1 MSSARLIFNED
12 EVQRLQTRIGQV
24 SQDTNRLYLQLKGQ
38 SSGWGGIPLGD
49 HLVKAQVMINELTV
63 EAEKLEDI
71 IRTAL
76 KGVAGLQEE
85 NKRQADKLTQQF
97 SLLTGAFGSFGT
109 PNAAGRVSIPAFVQ
123 KSVAYLIT
131 SVTVLL
137 GKDELNNDPAVQKLR
152 NIIQTSGLLT
162 VEGIAALSKLKD
174 IFAARD
180 GIAKAQMAFKVYE
193 AFGNKTQM
201 EAVHAQ
207 AEEARRKLASLGVG
221 KVQYEAGKDLSG
233 YFKQPA
239 VKACDYDPSITA
251 ESVPLIHNEEYLLL
265 LRLAMEKSAAG
276 NYARS
281 QLEVKREEIRIAEA
295 VRQVQEQI
303 EAARRLN
310 GPPLEL
316 PDGTPITASNKR
328 NETTFNYYME
338 RISDPKVTNQVLA
351 YEMWLEDT
359 YGMTA
364 WRKKVVQ
371 ADAVVRA
378 FGEGLI
384 TEVVMGVADTA
395 TFAFNVV
402 VHPVKTTTE
411 MKNQAV
417 YIMEHPEVLVEAAKM
432 AYHNF
437 DEGTPEEKAAMLG
450 SVASILVPGLQ
461 VTKIGKAGKVFSGVE
476 DVVSQAAKDALKG
489 IKQKLPDLGPVLQTP
504 EGLAFKAGEIP
515 DAPALPKTSV
525 QQQYIDAMDEMGGGG
540 SRIEGPGEVPEK
552 TFADNPFD
560 DTGKL
565 IPNAKYKAGEH
576 QYNYETDQL
585 GRIEKFSTDELKLTA
600 RDERLPHD
608 ANTPGKVTGDHAGHL
623 AGDRF
628 GGSPEID
635 NLVSQSSNVN
645 LSKYKKIENQ
655 WAAAIKEGKQ
665 VKVNVEVKYEG
676 DDLRPSKF
684 IIDYEIDGEFFSKDL
699 LN

>member
-1 MSSARLIFNED
+1 MASTKLIFNEN

-38 SSGWGGIPLGD
+38 SSGWDGIPLGD
-49 HLVKAQVMINELTV
+49 HLVKAQVLINELTV

-71 IRTAL
+71 IRVAL
-76 KGVAGLQEE
+76 KGVTGLQEE

-97 SLLTGAFGSFGT
+97 SLLAGAFGSFGT
-109 PNAAGRVSIPAFVQ
+109 SNTAGRVSIPAFVQ
-123 KSVAYLIT
+123 KSVSHLIT

-137 GKDELNNDPAVQKLR
+137 GKDELNNDPAVQELR

-162 VEGIAALSKLKD
+162 VESIAALSKLKD

-201 EAVHAQ
+201 EAVHSE
-207 AEEARRKLASLGVG
+207 AEEARRKLASLGVA

-233 YFKQPA
+233 YFKQA
-239 VKACDYDPSITA
+239 GVKACDYDPSITA

-265 LRLAMEKSAAG
+265 LRMAMEKSAAG

-328 NETTFNYYME
+328 NETTFNYYIE

-359 YGMTA
+359 YGMTE

-371 ADAVVRA
+371 ADAVVSA

-395 TFAFNVV
+395 TFAFKLV

-437 DEGTPEEKAAMLG
+437 NEGTPEEKAAMLG

-461 VTKIGKAGKVFSGVE
+461 VTKIGKAGKVIGGVE
-476 DVVSQAAKDALKG
+476 DVVSQAAKDALNG

-515 DAPALPKTSV
+515 DTPALPKTSV
-525 QQQYIDAMDEMGGGG
+525 QQQYIDAMDEMGGGSG
-540 SRIEGPGEVPEK
+540 RIEGVGKKIGRLELSDFSEEIMATKPKYARIPEKWYAKGGHISIDENGVWTYTNKSGVSVSYPNGFPDFSEYFHPNVKPVKIEYAQPKNYPKDYEAANTEAGLSRTTNPSVPEK
-552 TFADNPFD
+552 NKPPEGYTWHHMEDGNTMVLVEKDIHDEFKHMGGQSIVNG
-560 DTGKL
+560 TG
-565 IPNAKYKAGEH
+565 
-576 QYNYETDQL
+576 
-585 GRIEKFSTDELKLTA
+585 
-600 RDERLPHD
+600 
-608 ANTPGKVTGDHAGHL
+608 GD
-623 AGDRF
+623 
-628 GGSPEID
+628 
-635 NLVSQSSNVN
+635 
-645 LSKYKKIENQ
+645 
-655 WAAAIKEGKQ
+655 
-665 VKVNVEVKYEG
+665 
-676 DDLRPSKF
+676 
-684 IIDYEIDGEFFSKDL
+684 
-699 LN
+699 

>member
-1 MSSARLIFNED
+1 MASTKLIFNEN

-38 SSGWGGIPLGD
+38 SSGWDGIPLGD
-49 HLVKAQVMINELTV
+49 HLVKAQVLINELTV

-71 IRTAL
+71 IRVAL
-76 KGVAGLQEE
+76 KGVTGLQEE

-97 SLLTGAFGSFGT
+97 SLLAGAFGSFGT
-109 PNAAGRVSIPAFVQ
+109 SNTAGRVSIPAFVQ
-123 KSVAYLIT
+123 KSVSHLIT

-152 NIIQTSGLLT
+152 NNIQTSGLLT
-162 VEGIAALSKLKD
+162 VESIAALSKLKD

-201 EAVHAQ
+201 EAVHSE
-207 AEEARRKLASLGVG
+207 AEEARRKLASLGVA

-233 YFKQPA
+233 YFKQA
-239 VKACDYDPSITA
+239 GVKACDYDPSITA

-265 LRLAMEKSAAG
+265 LRMAMEKSAAG

-328 NETTFNYYME
+328 NDTTFTYYME
-338 RISDPKVTNQVLA
+338 WISDPKVTNQVLA

-359 YGMTA
+359 YGMTE

-395 TFAFNVV
+395 TFAFNLV

-437 DEGTPEEKAAMLG
+437 NEGTPEEKAAMLG

-461 VTKIGKAGKVFSGVE
+461 VTKIGKAGKVIGGVE
-476 DVVSQAAKDALKG
+476 DAVSQAAKDALNG

-504 EGLAFKAGEIP
+504 GGLAFKAGEIP
-515 DAPALPKTSV
+515 DTPALPKTSV
-525 QQQYIDAMDEMGGGG
+525 QQQYIDAMDEIGGGG
-540 SRIEGPGEVPEK
+540 IRIEGPGEASDVFKHQQFKQALIKEDVVSHSDVIIK
-552 TFADNPFD
+552 GEDLWD
-560 DTGKL
+560 DKARMLLTKDGSK
-565 IPNAKYKAGEH
+565 IEDWAKMTSK
-576 QYNYETDQL
+576 QQYETPYGKGEVHFYQNQKTGEISVFDIKL
-585 GRIEKFSTDELKLTA
+585 KVSKPKNLRTNENDLFWIIELDE
-600 RDERLPHD
+600 DF
-608 ANTPGKVTGDHAGHL
+608 N
-623 AGDRF
+623 
-628 GGSPEID
+628 
-635 NLVSQSSNVN
+635 
-645 LSKYKKIENQ
+645 
-655 WAAAIKEGKQ
+655 IKG
-665 VKVNVEVKYEG
+665 V
-676 DDLRPSKF
+676 R
-684 IIDYEIDGEFFSKDL
+684 
-699 LN
+699 

>member
-1 MSSARLIFNED
+1 MASTKLIFNEN

-38 SSGWGGIPLGD
+38 SSGWDGIPLGD
-49 HLVKAQVMINELTV
+49 HLVKAQVLINELTV

-71 IRTAL
+71 IRVAL
-76 KGVAGLQEE
+76 KGVTGLQEE

-97 SLLTGAFGSFGT
+97 SLLAGAFGSFGT
-109 PNAAGRVSIPAFVQ
+109 SNTAGRVSIPAFVQ
-123 KSVAYLIT
+123 KSVSHLIT

-137 GKDELNNDPAVQKLR
+137 GKDELNNDPAVQELR

-162 VEGIAALSKLKD
+162 VESIAALSKLKD

-201 EAVHAQ
+201 EAVHSE
-207 AEEARRKLASLGVG
+207 AEEARRKLASLGVA

-233 YFKQPA
+233 YFKQA
-239 VKACDYDPSITA
+239 GVKACDYDPSITA

-265 LRLAMEKSAAG
+265 LRMAMEKSAAG

-328 NETTFNYYME
+328 NETTFNYYIE

-359 YGMTA
+359 YGMTE

-395 TFAFNVV
+395 TFAFNLV

-437 DEGTPEEKAAMLG
+437 NEGTPEEKAAMLG

-461 VTKIGKAGKVFSGVE
+461 VTKIGKTGKVFSGVE

-489 IKQKLPDLGPVLQTP
+489 IKQKLPDMGPVLQTP

-515 DAPALPKTSV
+515 DTPALPKTSV
-525 QQQYIDAMDEMGGGG
+525 QQQYIDAMDEMGGGSG
-540 SRIEGPGEVPEK
+540 RIEGVGKKIGRLELSDFSEEIMATKPKYARIPEKWYAKGGHISIDENGVWTYTNKSGVSVSYPNGFPDFSKYFHPNVKPVKIEYAQPKNYPKDYEAANTEAGLSRTTNPSVPEK
-552 TFADNPFD
+552 NKPPEGYTWHHMEDGNTMVLVEKDIHDEFKHMGGQSIVNG
-560 DTGKL
+560 TG
-565 IPNAKYKAGEH
+565 
-576 QYNYETDQL
+576 
-585 GRIEKFSTDELKLTA
+585 
-600 RDERLPHD
+600 
-608 ANTPGKVTGDHAGHL
+608 GD
-623 AGDRF
+623 
-628 GGSPEID
+628 
-635 NLVSQSSNVN
+635 
-645 LSKYKKIENQ
+645 
-655 WAAAIKEGKQ
+655 
-665 VKVNVEVKYEG
+665 
-676 DDLRPSKF
+676 
-684 IIDYEIDGEFFSKDL
+684 
-699 LN
+699 